1 MYLHFASKRTGAVK
15 LKRNHREFLRRKKG
29 RWLSGEDPFSS
40 WRREMTVIGGTFLS
54 KCSFPSRHSREH
66 RGLPVLHRMPSIAS
80 PGVTCYRRK
89 QPLYGDF
96 MLSLAT
102 GIHKTSRNTKHKANS
117 YVCRIRQREIWQK
130 CYFSL
135 AYICFKF
142 LYTYRKLI
150 VLIYI
155 KLYIYNLKYYFF

>member
-29 RWLSGEDPFSS
+29 RWLSGEDPFST

-66 RGLPVLHRMPSIAS
+66 GGGPRTSSHALDRI
-80 PGVTCYRRK
+80 PGVTCYRGK

-102 GIHKTSRNTKHKANS
+102 GIHKTSRNAKHKANS
-117 YVCRIRQREIWQK
+117 YVCRIRQRNLTEMLFFSSIYVLEI
-130 CYFSL
+130 S
-135 AYICFKF
+135 AYISET
-142 LYTYRKLI
+142 L
-150 VLIYI
+150 
-155 KLYIYNLKYYFF
+155 